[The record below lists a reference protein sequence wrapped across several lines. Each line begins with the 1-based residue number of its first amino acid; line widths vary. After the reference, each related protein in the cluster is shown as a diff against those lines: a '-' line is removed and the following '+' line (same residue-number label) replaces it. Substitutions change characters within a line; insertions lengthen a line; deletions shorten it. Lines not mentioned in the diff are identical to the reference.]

1 VSTNFYVQTLGLSG
15 KQVLWLAGLRE
26 IPGLGLMFIAALLV
40 RLPLSYRAGL
50 AMLIMAVGYGLYALV
65 GSFWGLVAVAI
76 AASLGFHL
84 WFPLRN
90 ALGMALVPREQSG
103 RVLGALTSAQSLAA
117 IVGMGAVALLS
128 KVASSIPLRAYF
140 VIGAGLIL
148 IAALFVFRLPK
159 TLGAPLKEERR
170 ILLKRRYWLF
180 YVLTF
185 FEGSRV
191 QVFHAFGTLVLV
203 QNYGWS
209 VSQISLLLL
218 ASSIVNFVA
227 SP

>member
-1 VSTNFYVQTLGLSG
+1 MTRRTIGQIGTLWSQNLILLATATFLYSFGNGLFSGVSTNFYVQTLGLSG

-140 VIGAGLIL
+140 VIGA
-148 IAALFVFRLPK
+148 
-159 TLGAPLKEERR
+159 
-170 ILLKRRYWLF
+170 
-180 YVLTF
+180 
-185 FEGSRV
+185 
-191 QVFHAFGTLVLV
+191 
-203 QNYGWS
+203 
-209 VSQISLLLL
+209 
-218 ASSIVNFVA
+218 
-227 SP
+227 